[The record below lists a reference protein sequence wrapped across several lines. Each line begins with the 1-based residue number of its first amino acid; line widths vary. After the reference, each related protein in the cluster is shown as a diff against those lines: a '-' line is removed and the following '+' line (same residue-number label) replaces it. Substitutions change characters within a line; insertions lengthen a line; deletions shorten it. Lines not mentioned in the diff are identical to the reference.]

1 MDRRVSSSVPSR
13 AFHSARTAIF
23 VFLIASTFVPTVAAQ
38 AVPVAPGIRAR
49 SAVLLDFE
57 TGSVLYEKDA
67 DAQIPPASLAK
78 LVTIYITSALLE
90 EGGLSADTRVEISRN
105 AWAATMPGSS
115 LMFLEPGQRVTV
127 RELLMG
133 LSVVSGNDAAVALA
147 EHIAGSEAA
156 FARLMNET
164 MAKLGFE
171 TLRFVDA
178 SGLDGRS
185 SVTAREFA
193 EFCRLYIA
201 RFPRNLE
208 KLHAVREMYYPLPEN
223 MPVGRL
229 SSTPTIHQYN
239 RNMLLWDY
247 ADVDGLKTGF
257 VNESGY
263 NFAVTAKRGEMRLVL
278 VTLGGPGR
286 TTQEGSQIRAEDAGI
301 LLSHGF
307 DSYAYYTPELPEFKP
322 VKIWKGA
329 VREVT
334 PSAEAPARIVIPRAW
349 RTGISRVTVQREE
362 IVAPVPA
369 GTPLG
374 AVSYR
379 YAGQDLLTVPLTVP
393 GEVPEGNFFVRLWHS
408 ILLFFSRLG
417 GSAPDG
423 TVEY

>member
-1 MDRRVSSSVPSR
+1 MNRRVSSSVQGRIFRSV
-13 AFHSARTAIF
+13 RTAFF
-23 VFLIASTFVPTVAAQ
+23 VFLTVSIFVPTAAGQ
-38 AVPVAPGIRAR
+38 AVPAAPGIRAR
-49 SAVLLDFE
+49 SAILLDFE
-57 TGSVLYEKDA
+57 TGTVLYEKDA
-67 DAQIPPASLAK
+67 DAGIPPASLAK

-90 EGGLSADTRVEISRN
+90 EGRLSADTRVEISRN

-147 EHIAGSEAA
+147 EHIAGSVEA
-156 FARLMNET
+156 FARLMNRT
-164 MAKLGFE
+164 MANLGFE

-201 RFPRNLE
+201 RFPENLE
-208 KLHAVREMYYPLPEN
+208 KLHSVREMSYPLPEN
-223 MPVGRL
+223 MPAGRS

-257 VNESGY
+257 VDESGY

-286 TTQEGSQIRAEDAGI
+286 NTQEGSRIRAEDAGR
-301 LLSHGF
+301 LLSYGF
-307 DSYAYYTPELPEFKP
+307 DSYGYYTPVLPEFRT
-322 VKIWKGA
+322 VRIWKGA

-334 PSAEAPARIVIPRAW
+334 PTAGVPARIVVPRAW
-349 RTGISRVTVQREE
+349 LTGISRVTVQNEE
-362 IVAPVPA
+362 IIAPVSA
-369 GTPLG
+369 GTVIG
-374 AVSYR
+374 TVSYR
-379 YAGQDLLTVPLTVP
+379 YAGQELLKVPLTVP

-408 ILLFFSRLG
+408 IRLFFLRIG
-417 GSAPDG
+417 GRVSE